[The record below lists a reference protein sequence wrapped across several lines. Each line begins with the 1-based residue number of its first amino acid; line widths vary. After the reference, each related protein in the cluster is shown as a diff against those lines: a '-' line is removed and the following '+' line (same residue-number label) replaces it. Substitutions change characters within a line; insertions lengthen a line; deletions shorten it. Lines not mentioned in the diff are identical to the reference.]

1 MASGVEELVILKEA
15 TEPDVLLDQFVPEL
29 RLLSATGL
37 LGFQPLEFNPTE
49 VMSFRFATQLNPME
63 ALTTT
68 Q

>member
-1 MASGVEELVILKEA
+1 MLKDATEADELV
-15 TEPDVLLDQFVPEL
+15 DQFVPEL

-37 LGFQPLEFNPTE
+37 LGFQPLEFKPTE
-49 VMSFRFATQLNPME
+49 VMSFRLATQLNPTE